1 MRNVFVCWSISMA
14 GVSPWSTANI
24 KSFRTIIHFQSNMQ
38 PFPLYCRWFQ
48 LIHTFIFEPP
58 SVGCSSQE
66 FSLAAVGVTPR
77 RKTTLKYGFQL
88 PINLR
93 IDGRGGVTSVTPL
106 ILTLLML
113 IILTIISSARVLSM
127 IMINHHSKP
136 RIGQSMYWSVK
147 VFLHL
152 LQTFCKNVIYA

>member
-1 MRNVFVCWSISMA
+1 M
-14 GVSPWSTANI
+14 
-24 KSFRTIIHFQSNMQ
+24 
-38 PFPLYCRWFQ
+38 
-48 LIHTFIFEPP
+48 
-58 SVGCSSQE
+58 GCSSKE
-66 FSLAAVGVTPR
+66 FSLAAVGVTSR

-136 RIGQSMYWSVK
+136 RIGQSMY
-147 VFLHL
+147 
-152 LQTFCKNVIYA
+152 